1 MLTSSSSVLQDNVL
15 RLPNYIDGAF
25 RPPFE
30 AKYIENINPTD
41 GSVVSYV
48 PDSNSQDV
56 DMAVS
61 AAKRALASPEWNFN
75 YVGLKKRSEWLK
87 KLADGIEARLEQ
99 FAQAES
105 RDTGKPLPLARSLDI
120 PRAIDNLRYF
130 AEFAR
135 HYGSESFPSEA
146 GGFHYT
152 SRRPVGVV
160 GLITPWNLPLY
171 LLTWKVAPALMM
183 GNSIV
188 AKPR

>member
-1 MLTSSSSVLQDNVL
+1 MSTSSSVLQDNIL
-15 RLPNYIDGAF
+15 RLPNYIDGVF
-25 RPPFE
+25 RPPCE

-48 PDSNSQDV
+48 PDSNGQDV

-61 AAKRALASPEWNFN
+61 AAKRALASPEWNVN
-75 YVGLKKRSEWLK
+75 YVTVKKRSEWLK

-152 SRRPVGVV
+152 TRRPVGVV

-183 GNSIV
+183 GNTIV